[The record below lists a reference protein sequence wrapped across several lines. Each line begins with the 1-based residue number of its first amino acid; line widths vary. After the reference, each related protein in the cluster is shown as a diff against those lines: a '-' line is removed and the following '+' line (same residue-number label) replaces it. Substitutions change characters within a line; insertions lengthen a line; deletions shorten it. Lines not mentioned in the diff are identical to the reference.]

1 MSMDYVNPLVQNK
14 RQREE
19 EHSQWD
25 CQPKRA
31 CTGLGRCIE
40 VRCDV
45 VMDSPMDSWDT
56 PQVGHQ
62 NSANA
67 NHHVTTMVLGT
78 AQQSCPRCMA
88 GEPGHINHIMQR
100 Y

>member
-1 MSMDYVNPLVQNK
+1 MSMDCVRTLVQNK

-19 EHSQWD
+19 EQHCQWD
-25 CQPKRA
+25 SQAKKA
-31 CTGLGRCIE
+31 CTGLESCIE

-56 PQVGHQ
+56 HQ
-62 NSANA
+62 NGANA
-67 NHHVTTMVLGT
+67 NAHLTRMGFVA
-78 AQQSCPRCMA
+78 AQQPCPRCMA
-88 GEPGHINHIMQR
+88 GEPGHINHIMQG